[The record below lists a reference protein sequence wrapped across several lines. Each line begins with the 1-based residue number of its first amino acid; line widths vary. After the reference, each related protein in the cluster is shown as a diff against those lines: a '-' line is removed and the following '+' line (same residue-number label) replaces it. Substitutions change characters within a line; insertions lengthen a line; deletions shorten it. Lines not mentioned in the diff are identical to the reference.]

1 MAIPDIIIPFQS
13 LYTKSHVPSWKVMEL
28 IVSTKLE
35 NEAEILLPVAF
46 NKRQ

>member
-28 IVSTKLE
+28 IISTKPE
-35 NEAEILLPVAF
+35 NKAEILLSVAF
-46 NKRQ
+46 DKRQ